1 MFKDAAVNVLERN
14 KNKGRNITE
23 YALVMETLSKITDQ
37 ELQYD
42 LLSNLE
48 DGYAEPEDLDT
59 VDPRAGEIED
69 MFDLEDEDNRRH
81 LGVPTTRN
89 RWANG
94 IVRYKVVYEKN
105 YSGYWMFVRR
115 ALPAMVELESI
126 TNLEFEYAGA
136 VWTSDDAQR
145 DGTVYLRVQSS
156 GCSATIGAPTSS
168 SSRPHYINI
177 GPNCSH
183 GNILHELIHTAGMH
197 HQQVAEYRDDY
208 VTVNYQNIEARGVSN
223 FDKKYNH
230 GLEFVYD
237 YGSIM
242 HYGEYGFSKNGG
254 KTIDCRGHPCGQRE
268 EISFWDMWEIMYY
281 YYGYYFVNGNL

>member
-14 KNKGRNITE
+14 KYKGKNITE
-23 YALVMETLSKITDQ
+23 YALVMETLSEITDQ

-126 TNLEFEYAGA
+126 TNLEFEYTGV
-136 VWTSDDAQR
+136 VWTSAEAQR
-145 DGTVYLRVQSS
+145 GDGTVYLRVKSS
-156 GCSATIGAPTSS
+156 GCSANIGAPDSGS
-168 SSRPHYINI
+168 LNFISI
-177 GPNCSH
+177 GPNCGH
-183 GNILHELIHTAGMH
+183 GSILHELIHTAGMH
-197 HQQVAEYRDDY
+197 HQQVAEYRDNY
-208 VTVNYQNIEARGVSN
+208 VTVNYQNIQSGRTHN
-223 FDKKYNH
+223 FDKRYNH

-242 HYGEYGFSKNGG
+242 HYGEYGFSQNGG
-254 KTIDCRGHPCGQRE
+254 KTIDCRGHSCGQRGE
-268 EISFWDMWEIMYY
+268 LSFWDTWKIMFY
-281 YYGYYFVNGNL
+281 YYGYYYVNGNL